1 MRILLAYIA
10 VVLIWSTTPL
20 AIKWSTE
27 GAGFIFAIFA
37 RMFIGAMLALLLLL
51 LNYKRLPLTGQA
63 CHAYFASGLA
73 IFGAMMPVYWGAQYI
88 SSGLISVIFGLTP
101 IITALLAAYF
111 LGEQSLGLMKISGAL
126 LGLSGLSII
135 FFEQISFG
143 DYAVW
148 GILAVL
154 LSVVLH
160 SVSAIWIKRIDSGL
174 PALVVTTGGLL
185 FALPLFFLVY
195 VLYADPL
202 PGVLSLRAIWSIV
215 YLGVMGSLVG
225 FVSYYY
231 LLANLQASTVALITL
246 LTPVTALFLGFW
258 FNHELLSAYIFSGT
272 ACVLFGLVL
281 HQWGARIKRVIC

>member
-1 MRILLAYIA
+1 
-10 VVLIWSTTPL
+10 VVIIWSTTPL
-20 AIKWSTE
+20 AIKWSAE
-27 GAGFIFAIFA
+27 GTGFIFAIFA

-51 LNYKRLPLTGQA
+51 LSYRKLPLTGQA
-63 CHAYFASGLA
+63 CHAYLASGVA

-101 IITALLAAYF
+101 IMTALLSAYF
-111 LGEQSLGLMKISGAL
+111 LGEKSLSPVKISGAL
-126 LGLSGLSII
+126 LGLLGLLII

-148 GILAVL
+148 GVSAVL
-154 LSVVLH
+154 LSVGLH
-160 SVSAIWIKRIDSGL
+160 SVSAVWIKRIDSGL

-195 VLYADPL
+195 ILYAAPL
-202 PGVLSLRAIWSIV
+202 PELLPLRSIWSIV

-246 LTPVTALFLGFW
+246 LTPVTALWLGYW
-258 FNHELLSAYIFSGT
+258 FNHEVLSVYIFSGT
-272 ACVLFGLVL
+272 ACVLAGLVL
-281 HQWGARIKRVIC
+281 HQWGARIKKAIC